1 MGETLKFGLVPEK
14 TCGDCTAC
22 CTVLPIK
29 ATGFTKLPNFTCK
42 HLVAGGCGIY
52 ETRPDACRT
61 YYCVWRQSPRL
72 DDTWRP
78 DRSGVL
84 ITDEYDGIPEGY
96 ASHGLRFI
104 VFGDESAIRKPEFA
118 VVIARVIAAN
128 MPAFLSIPGPPGYYA
143 AKQFLNR
150 ALDASVKANDLA
162 GVTALLGQ
170 AMARLKSFPFVH
182 FDEHP

>member
-1 MGETLKFGLVPEK
+1 MGETLQFGLVPDK

-22 CTVLPIK
+22 CTVLPIR
-29 ATGFTKLPNFTCK
+29 ATDFTKQPNVTCQ
-42 HLVAGGCGIY
+42 HCVSAGCAIY

-61 YYCVWRQSPRL
+61 YYCVWRTSPRL
-72 DDTWRP
+72 DDSWRP

-104 VFGDESAIRKPEFA
+104 VFGDRSVTRKREFA
-118 VVIARVIAAN
+118 EVIARVIGAN
-128 MPAFLSIPGPPGYYA
+128 MPTFLSIPGPPGYYA

-150 ALDASVKANDLA
+150 ALDAPVKANDLPR
-162 GVTALLGQ
+162 VTELLQ
-170 AMARLKSFPFVH
+170 VAMTRLDSFPFVA
-182 FDEHP
+182 FDL